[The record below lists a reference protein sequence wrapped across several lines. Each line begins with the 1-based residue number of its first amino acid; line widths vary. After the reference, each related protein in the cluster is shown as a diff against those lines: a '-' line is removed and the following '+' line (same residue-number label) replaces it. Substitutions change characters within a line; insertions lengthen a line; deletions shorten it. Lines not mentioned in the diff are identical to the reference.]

1 MRLSKMTV
9 AAATVA
15 ILAGGV
21 TFWTASAQPAGDPP
35 KPTQPGGPAGRPGRG
50 ERPGPGAGE
59 RGPRSEWQEK
69 YKDELRDHPR
79 MARALVSLHDAK
91 DYMDKAPNDFGGH
104 KAAAIKACDD
114 AIKEITE
121 AMKFDPKRG
130 EGKPGER
137 KPEAKPAD
145 AKPAEPTPATPPAP
159 AGKP

>member
-1 MRLSKMTV
+1 
-9 AAATVA
+9 
-15 ILAGGV
+15 
-21 TFWTASAQPAGDPP
+21 
-35 KPTQPGGPAGRPGRG
+35 
-50 ERPGPGAGE
+50 
-59 RGPRSEWQEK
+59 
-69 YKDELRDHPR
+69 
-79 MARALVSLHDAK
+79 
-91 DYMDKAPNDFGGH
+91 MDKAPNDFGGH